1 MKKEIDEMNADS
13 EDEHYTFEEEEL
25 EALLEKVEQQAFLNE
40 EEAIKFFEDHYK
52 KLEAY
57 RFRWCKR
64 KVKPAKPSGHPID

>member
-1 MKKEIDEMNADS
+1 
-13 EDEHYTFEEEEL
+13 
-25 EALLEKVEQQAFLNE
+25 VEQQAFLNE

-64 KVKPAKPSGHPID
+64 KVKPPKPSDNPIDQLLER